1 LNTKGL
7 YADSRE
13 LRALGQQLGGEP
25 EAAYAYS
32 EEGVQQFVSAAS
44 SFLVSPAWHSIST
57 RPGFT
62 DFIKYE
68 PGFKANVKL
77 PRIGAQM
84 RSKLVYSAGLKIE
97 NRFLLS
103 ATVMRAVRKLHVS
116 SSRTEDTLNRVFAD
130 VAEGRYIDVTLPEI
144 APPPAIDALVV
155 IAPLV

>member
-1 LNTKGL
+1 
-7 YADSRE
+7 
-13 LRALGQQLGGEP
+13 
-25 EAAYAYS
+25 
-32 EEGVQQFVSAAS
+32 
-44 SFLVSPAWHSIST
+44 
-57 RPGFT
+57 
-62 DFIKYE
+62 
-68 PGFKANVKL
+68 
-77 PRIGAQM
+77 M

-144 APPPAIDALVV
+144 APPPAIDALV